1 MLPVTPG
8 AWIAACSMSAMAR
21 SSSSSSP
28 ALTAMIPEG
37 FKRPAPVA
45 PSSAAREAAAVRELA
60 NSYLKTDP
68 GFAGDLYAAANRH
81 EMQAGH

>member
-1 MLPVTPG
+1 MTTATFELKVQRTRF
-8 AWIAACSMSAMAR
+8 AHHALA
-21 SSSSSSP
+21 

-37 FKRPAPVA
+37 FKRPAAVA